1 MNQLNDRDKGI
12 LTGILLLCFFVL
24 GVVTAR
30 LYQPHSKAVRIYK
43 QALRDYNNGN
53 YQNSYYLFSKIS
65 STSKLK
71 PSAIYRQSMCAKA
84 LGDKD
89 SELKRYQ
96 SLFHNY
102 PYDKLSLEAKY
113 LAGQLLIDDDPSLA
127 KKYFEDVAKS
137 QITEDYKIASE
148 YYIARIN
155 ASKIRYS
162 KKKEVTQEKFSQIE
176 ASFRRYLEKYPDG
189 RLSVNVAN
197 NWLKFNPKIGSK
209 DLTLIAKAYSL
220 ANLPEDAEKILAK
233 TDIKDSWTVRVT
245 NSLLKD
251 EKEKADPIILE
262 GVSKYSQNVD
272 LKDYQMAVDAYL
284 KNNEDSIYRLFE
296 ASKGKGKD
304 YLWKIKCEKSSQS
317 TKYACYK
324 DLYKNFPKS
333 EFAVD
338 AMENIFIEE
347 LEKKDYNAVRKTG
360 RQIIAKYPDSELMPM
375 VYFWLGKI
383 EQNYNSIE
391 ASKYLNAVIKEY
403 PDSFYAY
410 RAFWI
415 IKNIPN
421 SVIKAQLEIKPVIY
435 PYKFPAKKSILYTL
449 ITVED
454 YDMIAKY
461 AKDDFINSWAEYE
474 KGNYAQSMHIA
485 QDAMA
490 KIKNKPPKT
499 DPRWRLVYPLNYY
512 KQVQKYARQYGNNVA
527 LMISIIREE
536 SYFNTEAQS
545 DAGAIGL
552 MQLMP
557 STAHEIGSK
566 NGIDFNTGYL
576 LNPEL
581 NIKIGNLYYSY
592 LRNLF
597 SNKDVYATAS
607 YNGGAGAV
615 EKWKSSL
622 KFSDIDEFVLQIP
635 YGETGNYI
643 KKVFRTYWN
652 YTRIYQKQ

>member
-1 MNQLNDRDKGI
+1 MMNKHKGI
-12 LTGILLLCFFVL
+12 LTGVLLLCCFIL
-24 GVVTAR
+24 GVITAR
-30 LYQPHSKAVRIYK
+30 FYQPRAKTFRIYK

-71 PSAIYRQSMCAKA
+71 PAAIYRQSMCAKA

-102 PYDKLSLEAKY
+102 PSDKLSLEAKY
-113 LAGQLLIDDDPSLA
+113 FAGQILIDDNPTLA

-137 QITEDYKIASE
+137 EISQDYKIASE
-148 YYIARIN
+148 YYIARIT
-155 ASKIRYS
+155 AAKIRYS
-162 KKKEVTQEKFSQIE
+162 QKKEVTPEKFSQIE
-176 ASFRRYLEKYPDG
+176 TSFRNYLEKYPDG

-197 NWLKFNPKIGSK
+197 NWLKFNPKINSK
-209 DLTLIAKAYSL
+209 DLTLIAKAYLL
-220 ANLPEDAEKILAK
+220 ANLPEDADKILAK
-233 TDIKDSWTVRVT
+233 TDIKDSWTVQVS
-245 NSLLKD
+245 NAILQKD
-251 EKEKADPIILE
+251 KPKADSIIRQ

-272 LKDYQMAVDAYL
+272 FKDYKMAVDDYL
-284 KNNEDSIYRLFE
+284 KNNENSIYSLFE
-296 ASKGKGKD
+296 ISKGKGKD
-304 YLWKIKCEKSSQS
+304 YLWKIKCENSPQN
-317 TKYACYK
+317 TKYSCYK
-324 DLYKNFPKS
+324 DLYKNFPKG
-333 EFAVD
+333 EFAAD
-338 AMENIFIEE
+338 ATENIFIEE
-347 LEKKDYNAVRKTG
+347 LARKDYDAVRITG
-360 RQIIAKYPDSELMPM
+360 KEFISKYPNSELLPL
-375 VYFWLGKI
+375 VYFWLGKV
-383 EQNYNSIE
+383 EQNYNSLE
-391 ASKYLNAVIKEY
+391 SAKYLNILIKDY
-403 PDSFYAY
+403 PDSYYAY

-415 IKNIPN
+415 IKNI
-421 SVIKAQLEIKPVIY
+421 SRDTIKANFDIKPVIY
-435 PYKFPAKKSILYTL
+435 PYKFPSKKSILYIL
-449 ITVED
+449 MMAED

-461 AKDDFINSWAEYE
+461 TNDDFISSWAQYQ

-512 KQVQKYARQYGNNVA
+512 KQLQKYASQYGNNVA
-527 LMISIIREE
+527 LMISIAREE
-536 SYFNTEAQS
+536 SYFNSEAQS

-557 STAHEIGSK
+557 STAHDIGSK
-566 NGIDFNTGYL
+566 NGMDFNTGYL

-581 NIKIGNLYYSY
+581 NIKIGNLYYST
-592 LRNLF
+592 LRKSL
-597 SNKDVYATAS
+597 SGKDMYAIAA
-607 YNGGAGAV
+607 YNGGAGSV

-622 KFSDIDEFVLQIP
+622 KYSDIDEFVLQIP
-635 YGETGNYI
+635 YDETRNYV